1 MKLLCKSFLK
11 SVLLGLFKTMPTC
24 LSLLNILSKK
34 ELKKKSAYIPSKLI
48 QYTMQSKKSD
58 LEKAIEK
65 SQNLKIAQL
74 TINQTSTLKSLKEL
88 AKTQN
93 MLMTYVQDLG
103 HEIDDMKIATGI
115 SRKKNIYFYK
125 TSDKGH

>member
-1 MKLLCKSFLK
+1 
-11 SVLLGLFKTMPTC
+11 
-24 LSLLNILSKK
+24 
-34 ELKKKSAYIPSKLI
+34 
-48 QYTMQSKKSD
+48 MQSKKSD

-115 SRKKNIYFYK
+115 SRKKNIY
-125 TSDKGH
+125 